1 MGIGPCLMRSA
12 SVGPS
17 TSSRTSALTPSA
29 SSGPER
35 VQCESL
41 RLTRVRGVP
50 LIEAAVGFGKL
61 VPTYVAVKS
70 LVPAFGPNE

>member
-1 MGIGPCLMRSA
+1 MSDPDPTAGWQA
-12 SVGPS
+12 
-17 TSSRTSALTPSA
+17 
-29 SSGPER
+29 
-35 VQCESL
+35 VQCEGL